1 MSEVR
6 WEAESLRATAF
17 YPAAETPSDV
27 SRLWELLMH
36 RRPDQLSSRPN
47 EGIHVAEGS
56 FGGSEKQLQCT
67 IRPERVDWVLRA
79 VPPAPNRQLEGLP
92 TVGTFAGVLPSFQEL
107 GTRWLERSSAITRVA
122 FGAALLFEVSNL
134 DEANER
140 LSALLPSLTMDPEGV
155 SDLLFRINRR
165 RSLASRG
172 GSLANRISTWSIVQ
186 GGSVGFAVPGDG
198 PPQFT
203 YQTGHFACKLDLDI
217 NTVGTLTTPLGG
229 VEAAEVFRELV
240 VFGSEI
246 AKPED
251 KP

>member
-217 NTVGTLTTPLGG
+217 NTVGTFMPPLSE
-229 VEAAEVFRELV
+229 VETAEVFRELV
-240 VFGSEI
+240 VFGAEI
-246 AKPED
+246 AEQGNKP
-251 KP
+251 